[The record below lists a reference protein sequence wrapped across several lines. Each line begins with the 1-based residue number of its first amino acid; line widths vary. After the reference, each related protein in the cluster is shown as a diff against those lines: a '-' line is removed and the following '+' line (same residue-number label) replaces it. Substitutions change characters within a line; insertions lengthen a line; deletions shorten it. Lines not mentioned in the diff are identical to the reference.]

1 LRFCCRL
8 VVEEEEEEQEVVL
21 LLLVA
26 LLLVVLLLEVVE
38 KEHDGK
44 HDDDPVADDA
54 DDVNDVND
62 VDDANDGMHL
72 KSRRWFLGVALRLR
86 IISSIGTSVDWNVVK
101 VVSLIDALPFGLTR
115 VVLSLK
121 AKSRDLHQVK

>member
-44 HDDDPVADDA
+44 HDDDPVADD
-54 DDVNDVND
+54 VNDVND
-62 VDDANDGMHL
+62 VNDANDGMHL

-121 AKSRDLHQVK
+121 AKSRDLYQVK